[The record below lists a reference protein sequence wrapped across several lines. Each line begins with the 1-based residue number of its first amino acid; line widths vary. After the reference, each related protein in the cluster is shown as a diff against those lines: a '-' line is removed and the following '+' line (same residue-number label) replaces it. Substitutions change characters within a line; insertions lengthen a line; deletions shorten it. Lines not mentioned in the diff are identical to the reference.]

1 MSTSAAP
8 VLTLALRYG
17 AIFTAIVA
25 VGGGVI
31 AWLAGGT
38 AGLAGAL
45 VGAALATVFLGLT
58 TVSMLIAGRVTR
70 GDPTNPVFFAIV
82 LGALGV
88 KFLLFLVFAIWLRGQ
103 SWLDPGAFA
112 FTAIAAV
119 IGSLAGDVLAF
130 LRARVPYVSDISL
143 PGEPT
148 DEPTPR
154 AAPPSGRGVSKP

>member
-1 MSTSAAP
+1 MTTSAAP

-17 AIFTAIVA
+17 AVITAIVA
-25 VGGGVI
+25 IGGGVI
-31 AWLAGGT
+31 AWLSGGVL
-38 AGLAGAL
+38 GLIGAL
-45 VGAALATVFLGLT
+45 VGAALAAVFLGLT

-70 GDPTNPVFFAIV
+70 GDSTNPVFFAIV

-119 IGSLAGDVLAF
+119 VGSLAGDVMAF
-130 LRARVPYVSDISL
+130 LRARVPYVSDVRL

-148 DEPTPR
+148 ENP
-154 AAPPSGRGVSKP
+154 